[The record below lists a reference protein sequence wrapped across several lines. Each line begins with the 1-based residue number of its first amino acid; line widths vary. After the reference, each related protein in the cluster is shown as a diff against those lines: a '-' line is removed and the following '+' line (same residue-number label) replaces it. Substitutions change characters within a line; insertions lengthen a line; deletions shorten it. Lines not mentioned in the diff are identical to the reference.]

1 MDDRSTR
8 RTPTVVLV
16 GADRAVR
23 RVVRLGL
30 ELDGAVVVE
39 GDSVHEAFD
48 RAQSGRHEVRGVVV
62 DVDAGDG
69 AVDEVRRS
77 WPDARVIVLDDYAG
91 TDPNSLGQRLNLTM
105 TPRPPVIERVAHLVQ
120 DEAEELADSWR
131 ELCHWDPMLP
141 PDSDPPMAV
150 RMVRAVGEAMARPQ
164 PLGWGAD
171 PAVEGAT
178 EAFAA
183 EIGSLDVA
191 VGELVCLR
199 EAVRRRVG
207 QTLGAGERDEAFD
220 RLNMLIDRA
229 IGVAASQA
237 ARKLEHDALVDPL
250 TGLLN
255 RRALDRDLRREFG
268 RAARYAA
275 GVTVVVIDIDGLKA
289 VNDSEGHLAG
299 DQYLLSLSRAFGSVL
314 RSVDAA
320 YRVGGDE
327 FVVMLPDAGLDAAE
341 VVVARALGAGAPPF
355 SWGAATYPGDGDS
368 VDSLLD
374 LADRRL
380 FEQRRRSGRSGRS
393 GRSSRSERS

>member
-16 GADRAVR
+16 GADRTVR

-39 GDSVHEAFD
+39 GDSVPEARD
-48 RAQSGRHEVRGVVV
+48 RAVSGRHEVRGVVV
-62 DVDAGDG
+62 DVDAGED

-91 TDPNSLGQRLNLTM
+91 ANPDTLGQRLNLGM
-105 TPRPPVIERVAHLVQ
+105 AQRPPVVQRVAHLLQ
-120 DEAEELADSWR
+120 EEAVDLAEAWR
-131 ELCHWDPMLP
+131 ELCRWDPMLP
-141 PDSDPPMAV
+141 PDSVPPLAL
-150 RMVRAVGEAMARPQ
+150 RMVRAVGQAMARPQ

-171 PAVEGAT
+171 PAVEEAT

-183 EIGSLDVA
+183 ETPSLDVA

-199 EAVRRRVG
+199 ETMRRRVG
-207 QTLGAGERDEAFD
+207 QVLVPGERDEAFD
-220 RLNMLIDRA
+220 RLNMLVDRA

-275 GVTVVVIDIDGLKA
+275 GVTVMVIDIDGLKA
-289 VNDSEGHLAG
+289 VNDTEGHLAG
-299 DQYLLSLSRAFGSVL
+299 DQYLLSLSRAFGAVL

-327 FVVMLPDAGLDAAE
+327 FVVMLPDAGFDAAE
-341 VVVARALGAGAPPF
+341 VVSARALGAGAPPF
-355 SWGAATYPGDGDS
+355 SWGAATYPGDGES

-380 FEQRRRSGRSGRS
+380 FEQRRRSGRSTRTGR
-393 GRSSRSERS
+393 